1 MYEEQERM
9 VEEEEEEKE
18 EVATELRTTTKNI
31 KRYHRTLFLKKKD
44 EIVNTFPILS
54 QKNADITV
62 IAENNFNEI
71 RRIYI
76 YKKKVIEDN
85 QLLKQQ
91 LNDLELMEFRYRND
105 VAWLQKKERK
115 YIF

>member
-71 RRIYI
+71 RRIY
-76 YKKKVIEDN
+76 
-85 QLLKQQ
+85 L
-91 LNDLELMEFRYRND
+91 
-105 VAWLQKKERK
+105 
-115 YIF
+115 YI